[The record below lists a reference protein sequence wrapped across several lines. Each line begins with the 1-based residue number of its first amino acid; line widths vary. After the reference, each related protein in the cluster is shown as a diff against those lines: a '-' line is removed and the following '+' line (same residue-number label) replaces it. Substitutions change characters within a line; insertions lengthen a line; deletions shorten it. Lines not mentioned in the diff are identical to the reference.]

1 MGWLRN
7 SSGSHVTSPSD
18 CSPAVSAI
26 VIIKILPVDQYWN
39 LFMGSALM
47 EMSQGSW
54 GCGTQKNSFFFY
66 LTIITT
72 LQTNSAAY
80 PSHTALNALEI
91 DILKNLTSHFNK

>member
-7 SSGSHVTSPSD
+7 SSRSHVTFSSN
-18 CSPAVSAI
+18 CSSAVSAI

-54 GCGTQKNSFFFY
+54 SCGTLKNSFFFN

-72 LQTNSAAY
+72 LQTNSTAH
-80 PSHTALNALEI
+80 PSHSALNALEI
-91 DILKNLTSHFNK
+91 DI

>member
-54 GCGTQKNSFFFY
+54 GCGTLKNSFFLSDNY
-66 LTIITT
+66 H
-72 LQTNSAAY
+72 
-80 PSHTALNALEI
+80 HTA
-91 DILKNLTSHFNK
+91 D

>member
-1 MGWLRN
+1 MTFPSN
-7 SSGSHVTSPSD
+7 CSS
-18 CSPAVSAI
+18 AVSAI

-54 GCGTQKNSFFFY
+54 SCGTLKNSFFY

-72 LQTNSAAY
+72 LQTNSTAQ
-80 PSHTALNALEI
+80 PSHSALNAMEI
-91 DILKNLTSHFNK
+91 DI

>member
-1 MGWLRN
+1 MTFPSN
-7 SSGSHVTSPSD
+7 CSS
-18 CSPAVSAI
+18 AVSAI

-54 GCGTQKNSFFFY
+54 GCGTLKNSFFFY

-72 LQTNSAAY
+72 LQTNSTVH
-80 PSHTALNALEI
+80 PSPSALNALEI